1 MSDGVEVD
9 KPAVVV
15 VEDDVAEPVAVP
27 EPVVLPPFEAIAL
40 VLEPDA
46 VAASE
51 DVEGAGAFG
60 AFVAFVA
67 CACSRAPPQATAA
80 HTIPIAIRRLTR
92 FEALQN

>member
-1 MSDGVEVD
+1 
-9 KPAVVV
+9 
-15 VEDDVAEPVAVP
+15 VEDDVAEPVGVL
-27 EPVVLPPFEAIAL
+27 EPVALPPLEAVAL

-60 AFVAFVA
+60 AFAV

-92 FEALQN
+92 FEALLN

>member
-1 MSDGVEVD
+1 VSDGVEVD

-27 EPVVLPPFEAIAL
+27 EPVVLPPLEAVAL
-40 VLEPDA
+40 VLESDV

-60 AFVAFVA
+60 AFAA
-67 CACSRAPPQATAA
+67 CARSRAPPQATAA

>member
-1 MSDGVEVD
+1 VSNCVEVD

-15 VEDDVAEPVAVP
+15 VEDDAVDPVAVP
-27 EPVVLPPFEAIAL
+27 EPVALPPLEAVAL
-40 VLEPDA
+40 VLESDA

-60 AFVAFVA
+60 AFVA

>member
-1 MSDGVEVD
+1 VSDGVEVD

-15 VEDDVAEPVAVP
+15 VEDDVADPVAVP
-27 EPVVLPPFEAIAL
+27 EPVVLPPLEALAL
-40 VLEPDA
+40 VLESDA

-60 AFVAFVA
+60 AFAA
-67 CACSRAPPQATAA
+67 CACSRAAPQTTAA

>member
-1 MSDGVEVD
+1 VSNCVEVD

-15 VEDDVAEPVAVP
+15 VEDDVAEPVALP
-27 EPVVLPPFEAIAL
+27 GPVVLPPLEAVAV
-40 VLEPDA
+40 VLELDA
-46 VAASE
+46 VVASE
-51 DVEGAGAFG
+51 DVEEAGAF
-60 AFVAFVA
+60 AA

>member
-1 MSDGVEVD
+1 VRNCVEVD
-9 KPAVVV
+9 KPAVTVA
-15 VEDDVAEPVAVP
+15 EDDAAEPVAVP
-27 EPVVLPPFEAIAL
+27 EPVALPPLEAVAL
-40 VLEPDA
+40 VLESDT

-60 AFVAFVA
+60 AFAA

-92 FEALQN
+92 FEVLQN

>member
-1 MSDGVEVD
+1 VSNCVEVD

-15 VEDDVAEPVAVP
+15 VDDDVAEPVGVP
-27 EPVVLPPFEAIAL
+27 EPVALPPLEAVAL
-40 VLEPDA
+40 VLELDA
-46 VAASE
+46 VVASE

-60 AFVAFVA
+60 AFAA
-67 CACSRAPPQATAA
+67 CACSCAPPQATAA

>member
-1 MSDGVEVD
+1 VD
-9 KPAVVV
+9 KPAVTVA
-15 VEDDVAEPVAVP
+15 EDAAAEPVAVP
-27 EPVVLPPFEAIAL
+27 EPVALPPLEAVAL
-40 VLEPDA
+40 VLESDT

-60 AFVAFVA
+60 AFAA

>member
-1 MSDGVEVD
+1 VD

-15 VEDDVAEPVAVP
+15 VEDDVADPVAVP
-27 EPVVLPPFEAIAL
+27 EPVVLPPLEAVAL
-40 VLEPDA
+40 VLESDA

-51 DVEGAGAFG
+51 DVEGAGVFG
-60 AFVAFVA
+60 AFAA

>member
-1 MSDGVEVD
+1 VSDGVEVD

-15 VEDDVAEPVAVP
+15 VEDDVAEPVAVLP
-27 EPVVLPPFEAIAL
+27 GPVVLPPLEAVAL
-40 VLEPDA
+40 VLESDA

-60 AFVAFVA
+60 AFVA